1 MNTNEQKILRS
12 LGLEEVACEY
22 MWFLRELAAATD
34 MEGEKN
40 DISLKIFPLGTSS
53 YCIDIK

>member
-12 LGLEEVACEY
+12 LGLEDVAWELSVG
-22 MWFLRELAAATD
+22 FLRELAAATD
-34 MEGEKN
+34 TEGKN
-40 DISLKIFPLGTSS
+40 NISLKIFPLKTSS